1 MSFSWDFL
9 TAAVLVLALVSA
21 FLFVLPSV
29 AGDLKQDAFF
39 SEKQRNAI
47 FKADFLLKNCFPEG
61 IAFCENGFLY
71 SHVADGRASL
81 GSPEKGL
88 CVKRL
93 VLQEGKEKTLV
104 VCG

>member
-1 MSFSWDFL
+1 MTFSWDFL
-9 TAAVLVLALVSA
+9 AAAVLVLAMVSA

-29 AGDLKQDAFF
+29 TGDLRQDAVF

-61 IAFCENGFLY
+61 IAFCENGFLH
-71 SHVADGRASL
+71 SHVADGSASL
-81 GSPEKGL
+81 DSPEKGL

-93 VLQEGKEKTLV
+93 VLQEGTEKMLV